1 MRLSIDQRRVLLAIA
16 DGSALKSQRYLD
28 GTKLYQLHALDGS
41 AITVSRAIV
50 EALERHGLIDSNKK
64 FPAATYWLTEVGQ
77 QIVID
82 LGPVRH
88 GS

>member
-1 MRLSIDQRRVLLAIA
+1 MHLSIDQRRVLLAIA
-16 DGSALKSQRYLD
+16 TGSALKSQRYLD

-41 AITVSRAIV
+41 AATVSRATV
-50 EALERHGLIDSNKK
+50 NALERHGLIDSNKK
-64 FPAATYWLTEVGQ
+64 FPAATYWLTETGQ
-77 QIVID
+77 QIATD